1 MNSCYF
7 VKLIVVVFQNIILIV
22 LAFDDLII
30 YLNNHILIHNEYK
43 YCMSWMIEKV
53 IKYLSVTCFQLIVIY
68 CT

>member
-43 YCMSWMIEKV
+43 YCMSWMKR
-53 IKYLSVTCFQLIVIY
+53 
-68 CT
+68 